1 VISDSQ
7 VKKFAWSTKIE
18 EIFTSASPI
27 SSTRKTNNEEEKMS
41 IEAEEE
47 IIISSSV
54 SSVLGFVFV
63 FLKS

>member
-1 VISDSQ
+1 
-7 VKKFAWSTKIE
+7 
-18 EIFTSASPI
+18 
-27 SSTRKTNNEEEKMS
+27 MS

-63 FLKS
+63 FLKSW